1 MNDRMT
7 SATSLALAPREHHA
21 MAYDRSVTVRDLL
34 RTTGIQEYMDRKG
47 VTEVVVNR
55 PGEVLTEGADGWQ
68 AHDEPRTGFDKL
80 TQLANA
86 LAIFNDDRI
95 NQNEPIKS
103 LVLPDG
109 QRGQIVMPPA
119 TTAGTLSLTI
129 RIPSTIRFTIDDYIK
144 SSRLDHFR
152 DVSDHFTCP
161 DDVPLLDWEKDILQM
176 KADRDMRAFWQTVID
191 NKLNTVLVGGT
202 GSGKTTFTK
211 ALADLVPCHTRIV
224 TLEDT
229 HELDLPN
236 HWNKKH
242 LFYGK
247 SGVTPKILIAS
258 CMRMKP
264 DRVFLTELRG
274 DETWDYLSL
283 LNTGHPGS
291 ITTVHAND
299 CRSAFYRIGT
309 LIKQSPVGQTLDF
322 NYIMREVMTTL
333 DVIAYFSHTKMTQLY
348 YDPVQKYRLQRGQ
361 S

>member
-1 MNDRMT
+1 MN
-7 SATSLALAPREHHA
+7 AAVLVK
-21 MAYDRSVTVRDLL
+21 YDRSVTVRDLL
-34 RTTGIQEYMDRKG
+34 RTTGIQEYMDRPG
-47 VTEVVVNR
+47 ITEVVVNH

-68 AHDEPRTGFDKL
+68 AHQEPRIASFDKL
-80 TQLANA
+80 MELANA
-86 LAIFNDDRI
+86 LAIFNDTHISDS
-95 NQNEPIKS
+95 QPIKS

-109 QRGQIVMPPA
+109 QRGQVVIPPA
-119 TTAGTLSLTI
+119 TTAQTLSLTI
-129 RIPSTIRFTIDDYIK
+129 RIPSTIRFTIDDYIR
-144 SSRLDHFR
+144 SGRLANFR
-152 DVSDHFTCP
+152 DVSDHLVCP
-161 DDVPLLDWEKDILQM
+161 DDIPLLDWEKDLLQL
-176 KADRDMRAFWQTVID
+176 KAERDMAAFWQAAIN
-191 NKLNTVLVGGT
+191 NKLNIVLVGGT

-211 ALADLVPCHTRIV
+211 AIADLVPTHTRIV

-229 HELDLPN
+229 HELDLPK
-236 HWNKKH
+236 HPNKKH

-247 SGVTPKILIAS
+247 SDVTPKTLIAS

-348 YDPVQKYRLQRGQ
+348 FDPVQKYLLQRGK
-361 S
+361 

>member
-1 MNDRMT
+1 MG
-7 SATSLALAPREHHA
+7 AVAEW
-21 MAYDRSVTVRDLL
+21 DRSVTVRDLL
-34 RTTGIQEYMDRKG
+34 KKSGIQALMDAPG
-47 VTEVVVNR
+47 VTEVVINE
-55 PGEVLTEGADGWQ
+55 PSEALTETKDGWER
-68 AHDEPRTGFDKL
+68 HPLPDL
-80 TQLANA
+80 TFESLMHLANA
-86 LAIFNDDRI
+86 LAILNGDHLNADA
-95 NQNEPIKS
+95 PIKS

-109 QRGQIVMPPA
+109 QRGQVVIPPA
-119 TTAGTLSLTI
+119 TEPNTLSLTI
-129 RIPSTIRFTIDDYIK
+129 RIPSTTRFTMADYV
-144 SSRLDHFR
+144 SSGRLSDFR
-152 DVSDHFTCP
+152 DVSDHLCCP
-161 DDVPLLDWEKDILQM
+161 DDVPLLEWERLM
-176 KADRDMRAFWQTVID
+176 LETKASRDMDTFWQMVID

-211 ALADLVPCHTRIV
+211 ALADLVPRDTRII

-236 HWNKKH
+236 HWNKQH

-247 SGVTPKILIAS
+247 RGVTPKACIAS

-309 LIKQSPVGQTLDF
+309 LIKQSAVGQTLDF
-322 NYIMREVMTTL
+322 GYIMREVMTTL
-333 DVIAYFSHTKMTQLY
+333 DVVAFFSHTKLTQLY
-348 YDPVQKYRLQRGQ
+348 FDPVQKYRLQRGGQ
-361 S
+361 